1 MINGVLG
8 SLLVYWLP
16 DKDRMGEELGQ
27 ATGSDMVPDLV
38 EEQVNRRGD
47 KGVDKNLIMARTLP
61 TNMDMLMIM

>member
-1 MINGVLG
+1 
-8 SLLVYWLP
+8 
-16 DKDRMGEELGQ
+16 MGEELGQ